1 MHLIEDVRLIG
12 GPLPV
17 LEKMGWRKKMIL
29 FLYVVIKAIK
39 KIIQWLIKSIYLT
52 PGSKLELP

>member
-17 LEKMGWRKKMIL
+17 LEKMGWRKKMIS
-29 FLYVVIKAIK
+29 FLYVVIKGIK
-39 KIIQWLIKSIYLT
+39 NHPMVDQKYLSDT
-52 PGSKLELP
+52 RQ

>member
-1 MHLIEDVRLIG
+1 MHLIEDVCLIG
-12 GPLPV
+12 GPLLV
-17 LEKMGWRKKMIL
+17 LEKMGWRKKMIS

-39 KIIQWLIKSIYLT
+39 NHPMVIKSIYLT